1 MKKDLK
7 ISMLALSCVL
17 CTAVISTAFAAPAV
31 RSLGGAGTYS
41 SASNAASAKS
51 SGGTGGTTV
60 KAGSI
65 SGSGTRA
72 GTLRVSPTASTR
84 VVSSSGTAAKKS
96 DSLSSASSNR
106 LSIGKYL
113 ANTGVT
119 AKPTAG
125 KDSMDAVSSSTGKLQ
140 DRIINLETLL
150 GYDFD
155 ADKFNIAS
163 GEILRLDSEKVG
175 YKNIPTNGF
184 LEIDGQNNIILNVE
198 RVADAVGKDVEFI
211 VEEGALKW
219 VASDGTKTELV
230 NLSNEYYTASDAA
243 ELVTDVNNAVTNITK
258 HENAI
263 TTINNTVSEIQDL
276 LKDVSAAD
284 GVVTA
289 ATLASVKSE
298 LEAADKSLND
308 AVAELP
314 TKSYV
319 TAAIGTLS
327 GELKAL
333 INTNGSNLESFK
345 SSVASTYATLAQL
358 GDLTKLGTENKSSLV
373 DAINEVAGTVS
384 SLTGTGGTVGQI
396 QSTVATLTGDLKSVQ
411 DELDTKQDAI
421 GGVLSTGARENEYV
435 LTAVVDA
442 NGNVTDY
449 AWKAIARVF
458 DPNAV
463 E

>member
-1 MKKDLK
+1 MKKELK
-7 ISMLALSCVL
+7 ISTLALTCVL
-17 CTAVISTAFAAPAV
+17 CTAVVSTAFGAPAV

-41 SASNAASAKS
+41 SASNAATAKS
-51 SGGTGGTTV
+51 SGKTGGTTV
-60 KAGSI
+60 KTGSI

-72 GTLRVSPTASTR
+72 GTLRVQPTSSTR

-119 AKPTAG
+119 AKPNVG
-125 KDSMDAVSSSTGKLQ
+125 KESMDAVNASSGKLQ
-140 DRIINLETLL
+140 ERIVNLETLL

-155 ADKFNIAS
+155 ADKFNIVN
-163 GEILRLDSEKVG
+163 GEIVRLKEEKFDID
-175 YKNIPTNGF
+175 NLPSDGF
-184 LEIDGQNNIILNVE
+184 LVVDGNNNIILDVE
-198 RVADAVGKDVEFI
+198 RVADAVGKDVEFV
-211 VEEGALKW
+211 VEQGALKW

-263 TTINNTVSEIQDL
+263 TTINETVSEIQDL
-276 LKDVSAAD
+276 LKNVSSTD

-289 ATLASVKSE
+289 ATLASVKDE
-298 LEAADKSLND
+298 LVAADNAMD
-308 AVAELP
+308 AAIKELP

-327 GELKAL
+327 GELKNL
-333 INTNGSNLESFK
+333 ISGNTTSIESLK

-384 SLTGTGGTVGQI
+384 KLTGTDGTDGIVDQKI
-396 QSTVATLTGDLKSVQ
+396 QSAVATLTEAVNK
-411 DELDTKQDAI
+411 KQDSI
-421 GGVLSTGARENEYV
+421 GGVISTSARENEYV
-435 LTAVVDA
+435 LTAIVDA

-449 AWKAIARVF
+449 AWKAVARVF
-458 DPNAV
+458 DPSAI